1 MYSDKEN
8 VLQLVALVKA
18 YGISKVVLSPGSRNS
33 PLIHS
38 FACDPGFQ
46 CYSIVDERS
55 AGFFALGLIMQSRQ
69 PVAIC
74 CTSGTA
80 VLNLGPA
87 VAEAFYQQ
95 LPLVVITADRPAAWI
110 GQMDGQ
116 TVPQPHIFGQLVKQ
130 SVQLPEC
137 TDDES
142 RWYCNRLINEA
153 LAAVNQHGS
162 GPVQINIPLSEPL
175 FNYTVEALP
184 EVRKITRYFPDNTS
198 NNTGFPGIAQR
209 FSSYKRPMILVGQ
222 LLPDKQLAA
231 TLAELAEREDCVILA
246 EHLANLDSNSIIA
259 NFDPLLYALP
269 EDQVPPLIPDLLI
282 TLGGHVVSKRIKQ
295 FLRKNPPQAH
305 WHISETG
312 EMTDLFQSLTEV
324 YECTAG
330 NFLSALNR
338 QLAGEGKT
346 GRKEYRSGWITHS
359 KQILAPAT
367 SFSDLQATGVV
378 MAHLPA
384 GAALHLAN
392 SSTVRYSQLYPL
404 KPGIEVYCNRGTSG
418 IEGSVSAAAGYAA
431 AENRP
436 VYLFTGDL
444 SFFYD
449 INGLWNK
456 YTRPNLHILLNN
468 NEGGEIFYA
477 LPGLNRSE
485 ALEEYIAASHTT
497 RAQAWAEAMGFLYLQ
512 VNNEKELQEKV
523 SIFTAPNNDKPVLM
537 EVITSKEE
545 NTNLLRAYYHS
556 IKIN

>member
-8 VLQLVALVKA
+8 VLQLVALAKA
-18 YGISKVVLSPGSRNS
+18 YGIYQVVLSPGSRNS

-38 FACDPGFQ
+38 FACDPDFQ

-69 PVAIC
+69 PVAVC

-116 TVPQPHIFGQLVKQ
+116 TLPQPHIFGRLVKH

-137 TDDES
+137 TDSES

-153 LAAVNQHGS
+153 LSAVNHHGY

-175 FNYTVEALP
+175 FNYTVEHLP
-184 EVRKITRYFPDNTS
+184 DVRKITRHLPACE
-198 NNTGFPGIAQR
+198 NNTAGFPGLGRR
-209 FSSYKRPMILVGQ
+209 FISYKRPMLLVGQ
-222 LLPDKQLAA
+222 LLPDKQQANLLAKLSEKEA
-231 TLAELAEREDCVILA
+231 CVVLA
-246 EHLANLDSNSIIA
+246 EHLANVTGSHIVG
-259 NFDPLLYALP
+259 NFDPVLYALP
-269 EDQVPPLIPDLLI
+269 EEQATSFAPDLLI
-282 TLGGHVVSKRIKQ
+282 TLGGHVVSKRVKQ
-295 FLRKNPPQAH
+295 FLRRHQPLAH

-312 EMTDLFQSLTEV
+312 EITDLYQSLTEV
-324 YECTAG
+324 FECNASR
-330 NFLSALNR
+330 FLRELLEQLSGTNQTERKMYQSAWQRYN
-338 QLAGEGKT
+338 
-346 GRKEYRSGWITHS
+346 
-359 KQILAPAT
+359 KQIPLPT
-367 SFSDLQATGVV
+367 PSFSDLAVIGAV
-378 MAHLPA
+378 MEQLPA

-392 SSTVRYSQLYPL
+392 SSTIRYSQLYPL
-404 KPGIEVYCNRGTSG
+404 QPGIEVYCNRGTSG
-418 IEGSVSAAAGYAA
+418 IEGSVSTAAGYAA
-431 AENRP
+431 AAGQP

-449 INGLWNK
+449 INGLWNR
-456 YTRPNLHILLNN
+456 YTRANLRILLNN
-468 NEGGEIFYA
+468 NAGGEIFYA

-485 ALEEYIAASHTT
+485 ALEAYIAASHTT
-497 RAQAWAEAMGFLYLQ
+497 RAQAWAEATGFLYLP
-512 VNNEKELQEKV
+512 VTSEKELQENLP
-523 SIFTAPNNDKPVLM
+523 IFTTPDHNKPVLM

-545 NTNLLRAYYHS
+545 NTRLLRTYYHS
-556 IKIN
+556 IKTK